1 MDSRTPLTSFILSE
15 PPPRLLKAAASRLI
29 GKRAGE
35 AEVLRGAALLRPF
48 YRPGAGKAGGPRGGR
63 GAGRAGRRCSGS
75 RGAAA
80 RCAPCPRPPA
90 LRGRVRRGPGQA
102 RLPNGRQRAR
112 LQPLGGAG
120 GGRAEGGAGAL
131 PPLPPARG
139 PEGSAAR
146 QRERAGPR
154 R

>member
-1 MDSRTPLTSFILSE
+1 MDSRTPLTSFILPE
-15 PPPRLLKAAASRLI
+15 RPPRLPKAAASRLMEE
-29 GKRAGE
+29 GAGE
-35 AEVLRGAALLRPF
+35 PEVRRGAALLRPF
-48 YRPGAGKAGGPRGGR
+48 YRPGAGKAGGSRGGR
-63 GAGRAGRRCSGS
+63 ASARAGQRRS
-75 RGAAA
+75 RSRAAAA
-80 RCAPCPRPPA
+80 RSEPSPSRALGGACGGVAARPACPD
-90 LRGRVRRGPGQA
+90 
-102 RLPNGRQRAR
+102 GRQRAR
-112 LQPLGGAG
+112 LRPLAGAG